1 MESSSAYVNSQYVDA
16 IIKDVQRQA
25 RKQLVREVEEWV
37 LTGKSVKQLIF
48 RLKTAPLTYSVEE

>member
-1 MESSSAYVNSQYVDA
+1 VESSSAYVNSQYVDA